1 MEKGLKEQLA
11 EETGSR
17 MRGLK
22 GLPAWISM
30 ILAAAFSLF
39 YVYTSGFGLIST
51 ELHRGAYLLFT
62 MLLCFMLY
70 PARKGGGGDRVS
82 VLDWVLCVFVV
93 IAVVYWI
100 VEFPHYSL
108 RARNPTQMD
117 IIMGTIITILSLEV
131 ARRTINLILPLL
143 ALAFLLYAYFGPYVP
158 GILGHPGFSFRNI
171 VESIACDVG
180 GIYGIVANTYATFV
194 FPFIVFASFLQAAG
208 AGDAIERLAL
218 AVAGG
223 TRGGPAK
230 VAVVSSG
237 IIGSVTGSSAAN
249 AVATGSYTIPL
260 MKRVGYKPHV
270 AAGVEA
276 AASSGGQMLPP
287 IMGAGAFLLA
297 TFTDTA
303 YVDIIKIAAIPAI
316 LYFLGVGMMV
326 HFIAG
331 REGLKGLPRDK
342 IPKLKEAIIQKG
354 YLLLPIVVIVALLVA
369 RYSPQRAAFTAI
381 ISILVLSL
389 FRKETRM
396 GPRKILDALI
406 LAARN
411 SLVVGATAGSV
422 GIIVGIT
429 LMAGIGI
436 KFSALILNLA
446 HGILLLTIILS
457 AVAAY
462 ILGMGLTVTASYVV
476 VSVLAAPALVQL
488 AVPLVAAHLVCF
500 WFVETGQVSPP
511 VALAAFAASG
521 IARCDPNRAGFAAVR
536 LASPLLITPFL
547 FVYTPSLLLNGTLAQ
562 IIVTLAS
569 CTLGFIAYAGMMQGF
584 WLRRADVLE
593 RVLLGFGALCLFV
606 PDIFIRDIYWDIIGL
621 AVLVGVTLLNR
632 RKAEEAL

>member
-1 MEKGLKEQLA
+1 MEKSLKEQLA

-17 MRGLK
+17 MRDLK
-22 GLPAWISM
+22 GIPAWINM
-30 ILAAAFSLF
+30 ILAAVFSFF
-39 YVYTSGFGLIST
+39 YVYTSGFGLVST
-51 ELHRGAYLLFT
+51 EIHRGAYLLFT

-70 PARKGGGGDRVS
+70 PARKGKVGDSVS
-82 VLDWVLCVFVV
+82 ILDWVLCGLVV
-93 IAVVYWI
+93 VAVGYWI
-100 VEFPHYSL
+100 IEFPHYSL
-108 RARNPTQMD
+108 RARNPIQMD
-117 IIMGTIITILSLEV
+117 IIMGTIITVLSLEV
-131 ARRTINLILPLL
+131 ARRTINVILPLL
-143 ALAFLLYAYFGPYVP
+143 ALAFLAYAYFGPYVP

-171 VESIACDVG
+171 IESIACDVG

-208 AGDAIERLAL
+208 AGSAIERLAL

-260 MKRVGYKPHV
+260 MKRVGYEPHV

-331 REGLKGLPRDK
+331 REGLKGLPREK
-342 IPKLKEAIIQKG
+342 IPKLKAAVIEKG
-354 YLLLPIVVIVALLVA
+354 YLLLPIFIIVALLVA
-369 RYSPQRAAFTAI
+369 HYSPQRAAFAAI
-381 ISILVLSL
+381 ISILLLSYIK
-389 FRKETRM
+389 KETRM
-396 GPRKILDALI
+396 TPRKILDALI

-429 LMAGIGI
+429 LMAGVGI

-446 HGILLLTIILS
+446 GGMLFLTILLT

-547 FVYTPSLLLNGTLAQ
+547 FVYTPSLLLNGTPAQ
-562 IIVTLAS
+562 IIVTIAS

-584 WLRRADVLE
+584 WLRRADALE
-593 RVLLGFGALCLFV
+593 RVLLGFGALCLFI

-621 AVLVGVTLLNR
+621 AVLVGVTLVNG
-632 RKAEEAL
+632 RKPEEAV